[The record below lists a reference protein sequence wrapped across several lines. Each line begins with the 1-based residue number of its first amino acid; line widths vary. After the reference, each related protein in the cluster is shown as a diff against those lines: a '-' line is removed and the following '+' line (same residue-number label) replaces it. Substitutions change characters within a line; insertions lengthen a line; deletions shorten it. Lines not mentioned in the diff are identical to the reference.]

1 MSGPVPFFSLVTP
14 MYNRATTVGRAIQS
28 ALGQTDGDFELLVVD
43 DCSSDES
50 VSVVKSYGDSR
61 IRLFMHDRN
70 RGPCPARNTAIA
82 AARGQWCV
90 MLDSDFA
97 LLPGALAALRARAA
111 TAPPD
116 VGNLASSCRWDDGTL
131 SPRPARPTVV
141 LDFPGYLAWLAGT
154 TVSEKLEC
162 IRRSV
167 FHSISYADSRAWE
180 FAFHLDL
187 ASEWRIEISNQV
199 LVTVYSDA
207 PNRLTAAAGAAA
219 IDRVL
224 EDAPDKLASF
234 EGILGR
240 HSPMLHRWA
249 PGLLDYV
256 RVLAGVQATFLGRRG
271 VMGRHVARVLARK
284 PWNASAWSVLA
295 LSLLGR
301 RGAAWATVQRRRWLA
316 R

>member
-1 MSGPVPFFSLVTP
+1 
-14 MYNRATTVGRAIQS
+14 
-28 ALGQTDGDFELLVVD
+28 
-43 DCSSDES
+43 
-50 VSVVKSYGDSR
+50 
-61 IRLFMHDRN
+61 MHDRN

-234 EGILGR
+234 ESAIAR
-240 HSPMLHRWA
+240 HGDALRQWA
-249 PGLLDYV
+249 PALLSYL
-256 RVLAGVQATFLGRRG
+256 RVLAGAQSALTGDRRG
-271 VMGRHVARVLARK
+271 AARHAAEVLRTR
-284 PWNASAWSVLA
+284 PWAPAAWSVIG
-295 LSLLGR
+295 LSLLGPET
-301 RGAAWATVQRRRWLA
+301 AAWATVQRRKWRA